1 MIECV
6 EEMIEIDLP
15 FMIIF
20 SFSLRCISK
29 EKCCDKDVTYSN
41 SLDMSL
47 TLLWRC
53 VIGQNIWCNVC
64 SLKMPLL
71 KTLEDVCEPKS
82 STIMRHIAYFIGRIR
97 LSISHVW

>member
-6 EEMIEIDLP
+6 EEMIKIDLP

-53 VIGQNIWCNVC
+53 VIGQNIWYNVC
-64 SLKMPLL
+64 SLKMPLSN
-71 KTLEDVCEPKS
+71 TLQDVHETTS
-82 STIMRHIAYFIGRIR
+82 GTIMRHIAYFIGRIR